1 MCLVFDN
8 LRTNY
13 FKTKL
18 NKANIWPIIFFRM
31 GQIKL
36 LVLLILSS
44 VKSFVDLKSNLA
56 LFYDKGHNFLK
67 KYFDLKIPQNWVFG
81 SPVYTSFKA

>member
-56 LFYDKGHNFLK
+56 FLYDKGHNFWKSISTWKFPKTEYL
-67 KYFDLKIPQNWVFG
+67 DPQCTQV
-81 SPVYTSFKA
+81 